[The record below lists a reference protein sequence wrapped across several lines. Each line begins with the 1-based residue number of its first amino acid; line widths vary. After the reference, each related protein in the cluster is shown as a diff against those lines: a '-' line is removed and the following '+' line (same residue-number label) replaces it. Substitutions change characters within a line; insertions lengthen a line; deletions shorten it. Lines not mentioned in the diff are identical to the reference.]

1 MARHESEALWA
12 FAAEELEAEE
22 RARVAEH
29 VAGCPECTR
38 KLEEVRQAQ
47 ALLRTVQEDVPE
59 VRWAEVDEGLQGAA
73 ARKLARL
80 ERQPRWPWALAT
92 VGALAAVLAFVV
104 LRPVTPDPSSS
115 APVAVREELPAPV
128 LPEVLEA
135 PAPVEEPP
143 QAQLM
148 ATRVESVSGAR
159 IREADAPERP
169 LAEGEQLRQG
179 SFVRTPAKSSA
190 LLRLP
195 EESRARLSPDSE
207 VWLARMDPK
216 RVYLSVKQGRL
227 SVQASHAK
235 REGFIVDAPGSVRV
249 WVVGT
254 VFSVE
259 STPGTA
265 VVTVLEGAVRVELPG
280 PNQEFVGAGERLEIN
295 TARRTTKKRA
305 LSAKDRQAFQELGMS
320 SEEAAAPSRASSG
333 GMGSARAPE
342 RAPATGLAA
351 APSGT
356 APAEAAPARPAPA
369 SGERSEES
377 PAPVAAAPSGS
388 GEASGSEI
396 APYPVPTSPEPV
408 EAGVLPPSSEKPGS
422 AAQPQ
427 WVPPEPGAPMQGT
440 ADARFLWHAQEQL
453 HATTCESF
461 LVGLAEI
468 AERSKVRDF
477 REQARYLRA
486 RCFEERLSPAEAQ
499 AEYRRYL
506 REFPK
511 GRYIREAKAAL
522 LP

>member
-12 FAAEELEAEE
+12 FAAEELGAEE

-29 VAGCPECTR
+29 VAGCQECTR

-47 ALLRTVQEDVPE
+47 SLLRTVQEDVPE
-59 VRWAEVDEGLQGAA
+59 VRWAQVDERLQGAA

-104 LRPVTPDPSSS
+104 LWPVTRDPASS
-115 APVAVREELPAPV
+115 ATVAVREEPPAPV
-128 LPEVLEA
+128 KPEVREA
-135 PAPVEEPP
+135 PAPVVEPP
-143 QAQLM
+143 PVLAV
-148 ATRVESVSGAR
+148 ATRVESVAGAW
-159 IREADAPERP
+159 IREPDAPERS
-169 LAEGEQLRQG
+169 LAEGERLRQG
-179 SFVRTPAKSSA
+179 SFVRTPAKSNA

-195 EESRARLSPDSE
+195 DESRARLSPDSE
-207 VWLARMDPK
+207 VWLASTHPRM
-216 RVYLSVKQGRL
+216 VFLSVKRGRL
-227 SVQASHAK
+227 SVQASHAR
-235 REGFIVDAPGSVRV
+235 REAFIVEAQDSVSVR
-249 WVVGT
+249 VVGT

-259 STPGTA
+259 STPGKV
-265 VVTVLEGAVRVELPG
+265 VVTVHEGYVQVDLRG
-280 PNQEFVGAGERLEIN
+280 PDQEFVGPGERLEVN
-295 TARRTTKKRA
+295 TARLTTKRRA
-305 LSAKDRQAFQELGMS
+305 LTARDRQAFQELGVV
-320 SEEAAAPSRASSG
+320 SEEAAAPSRPTSG
-333 GMGSARAPE
+333 GMGT
-342 RAPATGLAA
+342 APAQERPPTTGLAA
-351 APSGT
+351 APS
-356 APAEAAPARPAPA
+356 EAAPTEPT
-369 SGERSEES
+369 
-377 PAPVAAAPSGS
+377 PAPVPT
-388 GEASGSEI
+388 
-396 APYPVPTSPEPV
+396 TSPEPV
-408 EAGVLPPSSEKPGS
+408 EPGMLPPSSETPGS
-422 AAQPQ
+422 ASPPQ
-427 WVPPEPGAPMQGT
+427 WVPPEPGSAVQGT

-511 GRYIREAKAAL
+511 GRYVREAKAAL